1 LGRTITGDLPARRSF
16 VTKPAR
22 AEAVISTP
30 PTQDQGA
37 AATSA
42 SPVPS
47 GHPAL
52 KPQRIGVLLLNLGT
66 PDATDYW
73 SMRRYLKEFLSDE
86 RVIDVNPLIWKPLL
100 NLVILTT
107 RPSRSGKAYAA
118 IWNREKD
125 ESPLRTISRDQCAG
139 LAQALGRALPDHDL
153 LVDWA
158 MRYGNPT
165 TASVIRRMV
174 EAGCTRLLLFA
185 LYPQYAAATTATAY
199 DQAFRALLEERWQPA
214 VRTAPPYFEHPGY
227 IEALARSIEG
237 HLAGLSW
244 QPEVVLASFHGLPK
258 RYLMLGDPYHC
269 QCAKTARL
277 LRERLGWEESRLRM
291 TFQSRFGREEWLR
304 PYTDE
309 TVLELA
315 QKGVRNLAIATPGF
329 AADCVE
335 TLEEIAIGVRE
346 SFLEHGGKN
355 FTHVPCLNAADDHIA
370 LLTDLVRRELSGWT

>member
-1 LGRTITGDLPARRSF
+1 VR
-16 VTKPAR
+16 KPAR
-22 AEAVISTP
+22 AEAVISP
-30 PTQDQGA
+30 QPTRDR
-37 AATSA
+37 ATADA
-42 SPVPS
+42 SISPLPA
-47 GHPAL
+47 GHPTL
-52 KPQRIGVLLLNLGT
+52 KRQRIGVLLLNLGT

-86 RVIDVNPLIWKPLL
+86 RVIDVNRLLWKPLL

-107 RPSRSGKAYAA
+107 RPSRSGQAYAA
-118 IWNREKD
+118 IWNRERD
-125 ESPLRTISRDQCAG
+125 ESPLRTITREQCAR
-139 LAQALGRALPDHDL
+139 LAEALGRALPDQDL
-153 LVDWA
+153 LIDWA
-158 MRYGNPT
+158 MRYGNPST
-165 TASVIRRMV
+165 PAVMRRMI

-214 VRTAPPYFEHPGY
+214 VRTVPPYFEHPGY
-227 IEALARSIEG
+227 IDALARSIER

-277 LRERLGWEESRLRM
+277 LRERLGWDENRLRM

-315 QKGVRNLAIATPGF
+315 RAGIRNLAIVTPGF

-335 TLEEIAIGVRE
+335 TLEEIAIGARE
-346 SFLEHGGKN
+346 SFLEHGGEN
-355 FTHVPCLNAADDHIA
+355 FTHVPCLNAANDHIA
-370 LLTDLVRRELSGWT
+370 LLADLVRRELSGWI

>member
-1 LGRTITGDLPARRSF
+1 M
-16 VTKPAR
+16 TKPAR
-22 AEAVISTP
+22 AEAATSP
-30 PTQDQGA
+30 QPTQDLDA
-37 AATSA
+37 AEA
-42 SPVPS
+42 PVAPLPA
-47 GHPAL
+47 GHPSVKA
-52 KPQRIGVLLLNLGT
+52 QRIGVLLLNLGT

-86 RVIDVNPLIWKPLL
+86 RVIDVNRLLWKPLL
-100 NLVILTT
+100 HLVILTT

-118 IWNREKD
+118 IWNREQD
-125 ESPLRTISRDQCAG
+125 ESPLRTITREQCAKLTEA
-139 LAQALGRALPDHDL
+139 LARALPEHDL
-153 LVDWA
+153 LIDWA
-158 MRYGNPT
+158 MRYGNPST
-165 TASVIRRMV
+165 PEVLRRMV

-199 DQAFRALLEERWQPA
+199 DHAFRALLEERWQPA
-214 VRTAPPYFEHPGY
+214 VRTAPPYFEHAGY
-227 IEALARSIEG
+227 VEALARSIEA

-269 QCAKTARL
+269 QCAKSARL
-277 LRERLGWEESRLRM
+277 LRERLGWDDSRLRM
-291 TFQSRFGREEWLR
+291 TFQSRFGREECLR

-315 QKGVRNLAIATPGF
+315 RAGVRNLAIVTPGF

-346 SFLEHGGKN
+346 SFLEHGGEN

-370 LLTDLVRRELSGWT
+370 LLADLVRRELAGWI

>member
-1 LGRTITGDLPARRSF
+1 MNSGKGPSSAADALQPAASVSARR
-16 VTKPAR
+16 V
-22 AEAVISTP
+22 
-30 PTQDQGA
+30 
-37 AATSA
+37 
-42 SPVPS
+42 
-47 GHPAL
+47 
-52 KPQRIGVLLLNLGT
+52 GVLLVNLGT
-66 PDATDYW
+66 PDATDYF
-73 SMRRYLKEFLSDE
+73 SMRRYLKEFLSDR
-86 RVIDVNPLIWKPLL
+86 RVIEENRIKWWLIL
-100 NLVILTT
+100 NLIILSV
-107 RPSRSGKAYAA
+107 RPRRKGRDYDS
-118 IWNREKD
+118 IWNRERN
-125 ESPLRTISRDQCAG
+125 ESPLKTITRSQAEK
-139 LAQALGRALPDHDL
+139 LAALLKDVDASLT
-153 LVDWA
+153 VDWA
-158 MRYGNPT
+158 MRYGNPST
-165 TASVIRRMV
+165 PAAVRRMV
-174 EAGCTRLLLFA
+174 EAGCTRLLLLA

-227 IEALARSIEG
+227 IEALARSIEA

-277 LRERLGWEESRLRM
+277 LRERLGWDERRLRL

-315 QKGVRNLAIATPGF
+315 RAGVRNLAIVTPGF
-329 AADCVE
+329 TADCVE

-346 SFLEHGGKN
+346 SFLEHGGEN

-370 LLTDLVRRELSGWT
+370 LLADLVRRELAGWI